1 MQVSLKGMTP
11 VLSAWKHF
19 GDKLDLGGAPAR
31 RWFRAAMWPVVAVL
45 SLLKFFYLAAD
56 FPNYSPWMI
65 DQAKFTDEGWWAN
78 AAVMHALTGNW
89 YVAGDYNP
97 AVALPVWPALLS
109 VVFHFTGVSL
119 LAARALNVTVSIA
132 TLAIVYALVCRYSKS
147 ELPAQVAVLLL
158 AASPFAFAFNRLA
171 ILDTLVVFEF
181 CLLMLAASFAS
192 AKRLWPLVALAVLI
206 PVMILT
212 KTTAALLA
220 PAVFWIAW
228 AAMGY
233 KLGGL
238 LRAVLAVAVA
248 PAALLKGYAALVSAL
263 GYGADYNYF
272 FKVNAMSEI
281 DWHQTLP
288 TLSDLFQ
295 NCFWIDRALY
305 PMALL
310 ILVLTLA
317 WKRKLWSNPLFAASW
332 IALAAQAA
340 FIFRRQDDYAPR
352 YFLVMLAPTAW
363 VVTLAFAE
371 FITQARK
378 TAFVLLAAMVASAI
392 ANIVMIGQFLT
403 HRDYDLQAA
412 ANGILS
418 IIRSYPEQ
426 RPLLFGVSGA
436 QISLMTGI
444 PSINDGFSME
454 DMAEKIESYQPG
466 WYLTWYSISPE
477 DESFL
482 SQYRLEKMASYP
494 AFDDDER
501 NPLILYKMVRKA
513 GSSFVLPAGP

>member
-1 MQVSLKGMTP
+1 
-11 VLSAWKHF
+11 
-19 GDKLDLGGAPAR
+19 
-31 RWFRAAMWPVVAVL
+31 
-45 SLLKFFYLAAD
+45 
-56 FPNYSPWMI
+56 
-65 DQAKFTDEGWWAN
+65 
-78 AAVMHALTGNW
+78 
-89 YVAGDYNP
+89 
-97 AVALPVWPALLS
+97 
-109 VVFHFTGVSL
+109 
-119 LAARALNVTVSIA
+119 
-132 TLAIVYALVCRYSKS
+132 
-147 ELPAQVAVLLL
+147 
-158 AASPFAFAFNRLA
+158 
-171 ILDTLVVFEF
+171 
-181 CLLMLAASFAS
+181 
-192 AKRLWPLVALAVLI
+192 
-206 PVMILT
+206 
-212 KTTAALLA
+212 
-220 PAVFWIAW
+220 
-228 AAMGY
+228 
-233 KLGGL
+233 
-238 LRAVLAVAVA
+238 
-248 PAALLKGYAALVSAL
+248 
-263 GYGADYNYF
+263 
-272 FKVNAMSEI
+272 
-281 DWHQTLP
+281 
-288 TLSDLFQ
+288 
-295 NCFWIDRALY
+295 
-305 PMALL
+305 L